1 MRRWFCFFKNNSPL
15 LPFLPVSAA
24 AQSQYPGSLYSPL
37 HSMWMGAA
45 AKQYSAGFKRE
56 DQNGVGSDVGGE
68 NGHYGQPVGGA
79 GAGGEGGGGGS
90 GNSHGHH
97 HHHHHQIPDFKPAPE
112 SLISGL
118 SAADYMS
125 TTGAPMSSSA
135 SQPRK
140 AHEGTSSAAAAA
152 AAASLSSSTAYPYYS
167 PYVAGLAPKS
177 SGGLSTAAAR
187 SPKQKARNT
196 AGKKS
201 GALATIDDA
210 SN

>member
-1 MRRWFCFFKNNSPL
+1 
-15 LPFLPVSAA
+15 
-24 AQSQYPGSLYSPL
+24 
-37 HSMWMGAA
+37 MWMGAA
-45 AKQYSAGFKRE
+45 AKQYSAAGFKRE

-79 GAGGEGGGGGS
+79 GAGGEGGAGGGD
-90 GNSHGHH
+90 SHSHQHH
-97 HHHHHQIPDFKPAPE
+97 PIPDFKPAPE

-118 SAADYMS
+118 TAADYMS
-125 TTGAPMSSSA
+125 TTTTGASMSSAA

-140 AHEGTSSAAAAA
+140 AHEGTSSAAAAAA

-167 PYVAGLAPKS
+167 PYGAGFAPKS
-177 SGGLSTAAAR
+177 SAVLSTAAAR

-196 AGKKS
+196 AGKKCS
-201 GALATIDDA
+201 AIDDA

>member
-1 MRRWFCFFKNNSPL
+1 
-15 LPFLPVSAA
+15 
-24 AQSQYPGSLYSPL
+24 
-37 HSMWMGAA
+37 MWMGAA

-68 NGHYGQPVGGA
+68 NGHYGQPVGGV
-79 GAGGEGGGGGS
+79 GAGGEGGGGGGG

-167 PYVAGLAPKS
+167 PYGGGSGFAPKS
-177 SGGLSTAAAR
+177 SAVLSAAAASR

-201 GALATIDDA
+201 RQSRHGDA
-210 SN
+210 SS